1 MPRPT
6 QSAAHSGMSA
16 SREDVVRL
24 FGHIED
30 EAIAEIMALLPT
42 IGELEEAQAWF
53 VGQGDALARGGHPQ
67 TPRIAAILEIVTDD
81 DEEDEAPRRP

>member
-1 MPRPT
+1 MPGST
-6 QSAAHSGMSA
+6 QTAAHSGMSA
-16 SREDVVRL
+16 SRDDVVRL

-30 EAIAEIMALLPT
+30 EVIAEILALLPT

-53 VGQGDALARGGHPQ
+53 VGQGDALARGGHSQ